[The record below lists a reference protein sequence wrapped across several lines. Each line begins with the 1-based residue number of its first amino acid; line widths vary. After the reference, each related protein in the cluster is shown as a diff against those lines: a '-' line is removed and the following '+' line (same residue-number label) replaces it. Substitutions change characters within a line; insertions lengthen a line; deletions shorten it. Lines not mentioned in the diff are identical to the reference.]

1 MRGGTAAYRYAKALF
16 GLAHD
21 DHKQAEVR
29 EELEKLQALFDGN
42 SDLREALL
50 TPLHP
55 AGQRKAALRAIAGQ
69 ASISPLVQNFVAYL
83 VDQRRLIDFSGIV
96 EAYAELADSAAG
108 LITAEVIAAS
118 PLDERRKDRLRRA
131 LSERTG
137 QEVRLDIEVDASLI
151 GGVIAKV
158 GDLVFDGSLRTQ
170 LGQLRANL
178 SGRTTG
184 SSGGATGNSSG
195 ATGISGQ
202 ATGTSVTK
210 GS

>member
-21 DHKQAEVR
+21 EHKHTEVR
-29 EELEKLQALFDGN
+29 EEIEGLNALFAG
-42 SDLREALL
+42 SRELREALL

-55 AGQRKAALRAIAGQ
+55 ASERKAALRAIASRS
-69 ASISPLVQNFVAYL
+69 SISPLVQNFLSYL
-83 VDQRRLIDFSGIV
+83 IDQRRLVDFDGITV
-96 EAYAELADSAAG
+96 AYAELADSSAG
-108 LITAEVIAAS
+108 LITAEVVAAS
-118 PLDERRKDRLRRA
+118 PLDERRMDRLRRA

-137 QEVRLDIEVDASLI
+137 QEVRLQIEVDSSLI

-178 SGRTTG
+178 SGTSTGSSSGTTTG
-184 SSGGATGNSSG
+184 SSA
-195 ATGISGQ
+195 
-202 ATGTSVTK
+202 TK

>member
-16 GLAHD
+16 GLAADEHR
-21 DHKQAEVR
+21 HREVR
-29 EELEKLQALFDGN
+29 VELDKLSELFAGSREL
-42 SDLREALL
+42 SDALL

-55 AGQRKAALRAIAGQ
+55 AKDRKSALAEICNRI
-69 ASISPLVQNFVAYL
+69 SISPLVRNFLSYL
-83 VDQRRLIDFSGIV
+83 IDQRRLIDFSTIGD
-96 EAYAELADSAAG
+96 AYGSLADEAEG
-108 LITAEVIAAS
+108 LLTAEVVSAS
-118 PLDERRKDRLRRA
+118 PMDDRRKDRLRRA

-137 QEVRLDIEVDASLI
+137 REVRLEIEVDASLI

-178 SGRTTG
+178 
-184 SSGGATGNSSG
+184 
-195 ATGISGQ
+195 
-202 ATGTSVTK
+202 TK